1 MAAASAESC
10 SQVMPFE
17 ASLSALMPERV
28 LLARVGWVKH
38 RTHKYLSG
46 NPSSPPGWHRRF
58 QKGFKWEPRRQHID
72 LIQVKW
78 HSPLG
83 EILSFRS
90 KVTGSE
96 CLTKRHDEAN
106 QYALHNPAGL
116 LPAQRAGNRRDQ
128 AGRKGSTDAGFC
140 RLKGFLCLGSCKISR
155 YSFPH

>member
-1 MAAASAESC
+1 VAAASAESC

-106 QYALHNPAGL
+106 QYAL
-116 LPAQRAGNRRDQ
+116 QNRPDCYLHKERETVVIKQ
-128 AGRKGSTDAGFC
+128 GEKAVLTQVFVV
-140 RLKGFLCLGSCKISR
+140 
-155 YSFPH
+155 